1 MLELKKVDFS
11 DKNVFFKDFLSGID
25 KNKDLKIVD
34 NFRNLFVLFLKSVS
48 ENFIFKYD
56 KDDKENVLKSE
67 IGGKFGDFI
76 EDVDFKVK
84 DLFM

>member
-67 IGGKFGDFI
+67 IGGKFGDFS

>member
-67 IGGKFGDFI
+67 IGGKFGDFS
-76 EDVDFKVK
+76 EDV
-84 DLFM
+84 FM

>member
-1 MLELKKVDFS
+1 MLELKKIDFS
-11 DKNVFFKDFLSGID
+11 DKNVFVKDFLSGID

-56 KDDKENVLKSE
+56 KDDKENVLKGE
-67 IGGKFGDFI
+67 IGGKFGDFS
-76 EDVDFKVK
+76 EDV
-84 DLFM
+84 FM